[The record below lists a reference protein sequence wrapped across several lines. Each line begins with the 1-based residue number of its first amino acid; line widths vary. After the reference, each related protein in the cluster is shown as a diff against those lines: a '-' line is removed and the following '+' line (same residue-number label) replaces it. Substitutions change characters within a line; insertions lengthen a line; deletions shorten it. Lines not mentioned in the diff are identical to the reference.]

1 MCILELIKFELK
13 KIELKH
19 VLIFVIIS
27 ILCIF
32 ITGILDY
39 NELIFYNDVPIMD
52 TYSIAGW
59 LGIIKISD
67 VFIPIMSAITI
78 IYVFSKDYS
87 GNINEILTLYNKKK
101 YNQFI
106 VFRWCVILAI
116 YTVLL
121 LISITIVYTFTS
133 VKGFNIDKIDFVYS
147 VKPID
152 VFLKTFPTLLWYT
165 TFPLMI
171 LTLTKNRFTT
181 IAILITYTFA
191 DIFFIL
197 HMYPFVSMIN
207 VNGFYIQ
214 KMFYMPNNID
224 VRFNELKNYFFI
236 NRGSLVVI
244 SIIIVFYIARK
255 STVLKKSK

>member
-1 MCILELIKFELK
+1 
-13 KIELKH
+13 
-19 VLIFVIIS
+19 
-27 ILCIF
+27 
-32 ITGILDY
+32 
-39 NELIFYNDVPIMD
+39 
-52 TYSIAGW
+52 
-59 LGIIKISD
+59 D

-244 SIIIVFYIARK
+244 SIIIVSYIARK